1 MAEVEHAWR
10 NAAYELQVKQKSERR
25 AAKSARRKERK
36 AKGTEVGGE
45 SRRAALVASLS
56 APPLT
61 RPSTALGIRP
71 RAGSG
76 ALDSTCEITPPPP

>member
-1 MAEVEHAWR
+1 MLPSAFRVPPEPVVTPAG
-10 NAAYELQVKQKSERR
+10 KQ
-25 AAKSARRKERK
+25 ALSARRKERK
-36 AKGTEVGGE
+36 AKGTEAKA
-45 SRRAALVASLS
+45 AALVASLS

>member
-1 MAEVEHAWR
+1 MAAVERAWR
-10 NAAYELQVKQKSERR
+10 NAAYELQVKQESERR

-36 AKGTEVGGE
+36 AKGTEAKA
-45 SRRAALVASLS
+45 AALVASLS

-71 RAGSG
+71 LAGSG

>member
-1 MAEVEHAWR
+1 MAAVERAWR

-36 AKGTEVGGE
+36 AKGTEAKA
-45 SRRAALVASLS
+45 AALVASLS

-61 RPSTALGIRP
+61 RPSIDCLGH
-71 RAGSG
+71 
-76 ALDSTCEITPPPP
+76 PPACRQRSPGLHV